1 MRVELEI
8 GLRYL
13 FSRRH
18 KRHLSLFTLISVGG
32 VFVGVMALI
41 VILAVLNGFHD
52 DLKAKILGTMPHVT
66 IMKYNGEGIESGDSL
81 IALIEAEPGVES
93 AAPLVYSEGMIVSE
107 RGNTGAILRGID
119 PERENSITGIV
130 GQIKEGNFSFSRQQ
144 DDPEGPVYPAVVIGG
159 YMAAVLGVGLGDIIT
174 VWAPRGVR
182 VSPFGLSAPW
192 RKYRVSG
199 IFETGLYDADSKF
212 AYFALAEAQ
221 SFFGMKNA
229 ITDIEVRVSD
239 AEEATQVRD
248 NLTAMLGYP
257 YTGTDWMSFNKNLF
271 EALKLEKTVMFIILT
286 LIVLVASFNIV
297 GTLTMLV
304 VEKSREIGIMRS
316 MGFSARSVGLVFVL
330 EGVVIGA
337 VGTALGL
344 AAGCGVSKF
353 LASHP
358 LNVSGEVYFI
368 DRIPVIMQ
376 AGDFLTVAGASMLI
390 SLIATL
396 YPAFL
401 AARLAPVDAIR
412 YE

>member
-18 KRHLSLFTLISVGG
+18 KRYLSLFTLISVGG

-66 IMKYNGEGIESGDSL
+66 LMKYNGEGITEYDSL
-81 IALIEAEPGVES
+81 LAVVAAQPGVQY

-119 PERENSITGIV
+119 PAREDSITGIMQHLV
-130 GQIKEGNFSFSRQQ
+130 NGDFAFQRSQE
-144 DDPEGPVYPAVVIGG
+144 DPDGPSYPAVVIGS
-159 YMAAVLGVGLGDIIT
+159 YMAAVLGVAEGDIIT

-192 RKYRVSG
+192 RKYKVSG

-212 AYFALAEAQ
+212 AYFSLAEAQ
-221 SFFGMKNA
+221 SFFGTKNA
-229 ITDIEVRVSD
+229 ITDIEVRVRD
-239 AEEATQVRD
+239 AEEATAVRD
-248 NLTAMLGYP
+248 SLTVLLGYP
-257 YTGTDWMSFNKNLF
+257 FTGTDWMSFNKNLF

-304 VEKSREIGIMRS
+304 VEKSREIGILRS

-330 EGVVIGA
+330 DGAVIGA

-344 AAGCGVSKF
+344 GAGYAVARF
-353 LASHP
+353 LSSHP

-368 DRIPVIMQ
+368 DHIPVIMQ
-376 AGDFLTVAGASMLI
+376 AGDFLTVAAASLII
-390 SLIATL
+390 SLAATL
-396 YPAFL
+396 YPAFR